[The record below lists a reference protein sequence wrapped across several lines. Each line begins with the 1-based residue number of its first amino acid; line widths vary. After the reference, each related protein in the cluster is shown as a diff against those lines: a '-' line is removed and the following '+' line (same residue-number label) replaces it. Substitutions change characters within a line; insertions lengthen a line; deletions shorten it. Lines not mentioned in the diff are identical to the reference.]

1 MKEVVSSNLTTAF
14 GVYFVTVILIN
25 FINSKPIRNMTN
37 NFKLSSK
44 PNLKSKKMLKKLL
57 NVFGTVIG
65 ATLQKIGINMLAGLP
80 LPLVISYFS

>member
-1 MKEVVSSNLTTAF
+1 
-14 GVYFVTVILIN
+14 
-25 FINSKPIRNMTN
+25 MTN